1 MPTGSAAA
9 ARERLLFAG
18 YRTGRAQF
26 EPRNSAELARALAQH
41 SPRNI
46 GFAVEALAAEGF
58 IALKWSRWRLTRR
71 GREAMPTISSLPP
84 MEPYR
89 SPVVVR
95 RPGSEVAAGLPSM
108 AGGRLIRRS
117 A

>member
-1 MPTGSAAA
+1 MTTDAHP
-9 ARERLLFAG
+9 L
-18 YRTGRAQF
+18 RATVLRALQIA
-26 EPRNSAELARALAQH
+26 PRNSAELARALAQH

-46 GFAVEALAAEGF
+46 GFAVEALAAEGL

-71 GREAMPTISSLPP
+71 GREALPSISSLPP
-84 MEPYR
+84 MVPYV
-89 SPVVVR
+89 PPAVVR
-95 RPGSEVAAGLPSM
+95 RPGSETALSLPSM

>member
-1 MPTGSAAA
+1 MTTDTHP
-9 ARERLLFAG
+9 L
-18 YRTGRAQF
+18 RATVLRALQVA
-26 EPRNSAELARALAQH
+26 PRNSAELARAIAQH

-46 GFAVEALAAEGF
+46 GFAVDALAAEGL

-84 MEPYR
+84 MVPYV
-89 SPVVVR
+89 PPAVVR
-95 RPGSEVAAGLPSM
+95 RPGSETALSLPSM

>member
-1 MPTGSAAA
+1 MIDAHPL
-9 ARERLLFAG
+9 RAG
-18 YRTGRAQF
+18 ILRALQVA
-26 EPRNSAELARALAQH
+26 PRNSAELARCMSAHPTSLIV
-41 SPRNI
+41 RT
-46 GFAVEALAAEGF
+46 VEALAAEGF

-95 RPGSEVAAGLPSM
+95 RPGSEVAARLPSM
-108 AGGRLIRRS
+108 AGGRLIARRQ

>member
-1 MPTGSAAA
+1 MTTVAHPLRGTV
-9 ARERLLFAG
+9 L
-18 YRTGRAQF
+18 RALQVA
-26 EPRNSAELARALAQH
+26 PRNSAELARALSQH

-46 GFAVEALAAEGF
+46 GHAVEALAAEGL

-71 GREAMPTISSLPP
+71 GREALPSISSLPP
-84 MEPYR
+84 MRQYVP
-89 SPVVVR
+89 PMVVR
-95 RPGSEVAAGLPSM
+95 RPGSEIASRLPSL